1 MGAEKEAQA
10 RQESLEKKVDQAI
23 REYDDLCKPG
33 GKDGLTKTKKV
44 AKSSMKAAAEA
55 AAVAM
60 MAACRCGAIA
70 AQARAVV
77 GTNPSMFGQKGRR
90 RLRGAGKRDPKG
102 DLSGSNKGDF
112 PGSPGGPETETEED
126 TVAAATS
133 AEAEDAEFEAA
144 AHARAEVRATQE
156 QFSEARRGKGTTPW
170 QLKFEHLLR
179 DRDQIGEQMARRREV
194 KKKRK
199 AVEKEETK
207 KMFADFE
214 EGVSKEEARREA
226 RREAR
231 EEARKAAKKSVKEV
245 QLPILNCSG
254 RKGGRDAGRAMKGRG
269 ARQQKAKPA
278 VAESQS
284 LPVLPQAT
292 PVGAASNRLARAL
305 AMM

>member
-10 RQESLEKKVDQAI
+10 RQESLEKKVNQAI

-44 AKSSMKAAAEA
+44 AKSSMEA

-77 GTNPSMFGQKGRR
+77 GTNLSMFGQKGRR

-126 TVAAATS
+126 TVAVAA
-133 AEAEDAEFEAA
+133 AAAAAAEDAEFEAA

-179 DRDQIGEQMARRREV
+179 DRDEIGEQMARRREV

-199 AVEKEETK
+199 AVEKEVTK

-214 EGVSKEEARREA
+214 EGASKE
-226 RREAR
+226 
-231 EEARKAAKKSVKEV
+231 
-245 QLPILNCSG
+245 
-254 RKGGRDAGRAMKGRG
+254 GGAEGGAGGG
-269 ARQQKAKPA
+269 QKDSEDKC
-278 VAESQS
+278 EG
-284 LPVLPQAT
+284 
-292 PVGAASNRLARAL
+292 GAAADPEL
-305 AMM
+305 